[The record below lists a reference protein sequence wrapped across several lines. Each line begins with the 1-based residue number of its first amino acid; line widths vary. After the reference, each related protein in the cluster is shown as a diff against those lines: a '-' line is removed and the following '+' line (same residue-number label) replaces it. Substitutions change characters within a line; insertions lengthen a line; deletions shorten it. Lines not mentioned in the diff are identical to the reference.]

1 MAVAECPVLR
11 LAQRGVGR
19 VKSCRDIPD
28 TTIPFLYLVSM
39 PSRLKRYQDT
49 KRDSH
54 FITFSR
60 YKRQPFLICND
71 LHLMTRAHA
80 ARFGG

>member
-1 MAVAECPVLR
+1 VAVAECPVLR

-19 VKSCRDIPD
+19 VKSCRDIP
-28 TTIPFLYLVSM
+28 TP
-39 PSRLKRYQDT
+39 PSPSSTLSPCHRYTQ
-49 KRDSH
+49 RDSH